1 MPARSGLVRN
11 TAWMLLGR
19 GLIIIVQ
26 AAYFILLARALG
38 VTQYGAFVGAV
49 AIATILSP
57 FSTLGSGNLL
67 IKHVARNRSA
77 FRQSWG
83 DALITSFVSGGALT
97 LLGVIAASV
106 ILPNSVSWKLVLP
119 IATAELV
126 CGRTIEVAS
135 HAFLSIEDVRMS
147 STVLVALSTCRM
159 LAAGVLMLVYHHGSA
174 VDWAVLYLISSA
186 IPCLGAI
193 IAVSSMVG
201 MPVFGYSLR
210 WSELREGFYFAI
222 GYSAQTI
229 YNDIDKIML
238 VRLVGLQPA
247 GIYGVAYRLVNV
259 VCAPIGALLYAAYPR
274 FFQHG
279 HQGLDACLRFARKLV
294 ARSAAFGLV
303 GSLGLFVGAP
313 LLVPIIGPQYAESVG
328 ALRWLAPIVLLR
340 SIHYF
345 AADTLT
351 GSDHQGLRS
360 LIQALVA
367 IVNVALNI
375 VVLPRYSWRGA
386 AWTSIFSDGV
396 LLLALCTALLI
407 LTRSSRR
414 RSSADSATH
423 PESLLEAATVSP
435 QRPGLLKVA
444 SEDDNVE

>member
-1 MPARSGLVRN
+1 
-11 TAWMLLGR
+11 MLLGR
-19 GLIIIVQ
+19 GLMIVVQ
-26 AAYFILLARALG
+26 AVYFILLARALG
-38 VTQYGAFVGAV
+38 ATQYGAFVGAV

-97 LLGVIAASV
+97 FLGVIAASIV
-106 ILPNSVSWKLVLP
+106 LPNSISWKLVLP
-119 IATAELV
+119 IAVAELV

-135 HAFLSIEDVRMS
+135 HAFLAIEDVRMS

-159 LAAGVLMLVYHHGSA
+159 LAAGALMLVYDHASA
-174 VDWAVLYLISSA
+174 LNWAVLYLISSA
-186 IPCLGAI
+186 IPCIGAI
-193 IAVSSMVG
+193 ITVSSMVG
-201 MPVFGYSLR
+201 MPVFAYSLR

-222 GYSAQTI
+222 SYSAQTI

-247 GIYGVAYRLVNV
+247 GIYGAAYRIVNV
-259 VCAPIGALLYAAYPR
+259 ACAPIGALVYAAYPR

-303 GSLGLFVGAP
+303 GALGLFFGAP
-313 LLVPIIGPQYAESVG
+313 LLVPIIGRQYAESVE
-328 ALRWLAPIVLLR
+328 ALRWLAPIVLFR

-360 LIQALVA
+360 LIQVSVA
-367 IVNVALNI
+367 VVNVALNWVI
-375 VVLPRYSWRGA
+375 LPRYSWRGA

-396 LLLALCTALLI
+396 LLLALCAAVLI
-407 LTRSSRR
+407 LARSSRR
-414 RSSADSATH
+414 RSSLGSATD
-423 PESLLEAATVSP
+423 PDSLMEDATASP
-435 QRPGLLKVA
+435 QRLGLVKIA
-444 SEDDNVE
+444 SEGDDVG